1 MCGQSG
7 MVGFRFQVL
16 VANVLMYRIGGLWA
30 NVKRKFGG
38 MRFRG
43 VHGGRD
49 VCSLMV
55 YFIAGRPVCLATDGL
70 PFVVPDFRRM
80 VE

>member
-1 MCGQSG
+1 
-7 MVGFRFQVL
+7 
-16 VANVLMYRIGGLWA
+16 
-30 NVKRKFGG
+30 

-43 VHGGRD
+43 VHGGRDGGGD

-55 YFIAGRPVCLATDGL
+55 YFIAGHPVCLATDGL